1 MIRLTITATLLTF
14 ALLSAPAGADELDM
28 RDTRALEDPSA
39 PKRGMTMQ
47 RVTEGWG
54 EPRRRVAAVG
64 QPPITRWQYD
74 GFTVYFE
81 HDRVIHTVIDRG

>member
-1 MIRLTITATLLTF
+1 MLRISVSA
-14 ALLSAPAGADELDM
+14 ALLALAMASAPAVADELDM
-28 RDTRALEDPSA
+28 GDTQALNDPSA
-39 PKRGMTMQ
+39 PQRGMTMQ
-47 RVTEGWG
+47 RVSDRWG

-64 QPPITRWQYD
+64 EPPISRWQYD

>member
-1 MIRLTITATLLTF
+1 MLRFTVSA
-14 ALLSAPAGADELDM
+14 ALLSMAMLSTPASADELDM
-28 RDTRALEDPSA
+28 RNTQSLTDPAA
-39 PKRGMTMQ
+39 PQRGMTMK

-64 QPPITRWQYD
+64 QPPITRWQYE

-81 HDRVIHTVIDRG
+81 HDRVIHTVVDRG